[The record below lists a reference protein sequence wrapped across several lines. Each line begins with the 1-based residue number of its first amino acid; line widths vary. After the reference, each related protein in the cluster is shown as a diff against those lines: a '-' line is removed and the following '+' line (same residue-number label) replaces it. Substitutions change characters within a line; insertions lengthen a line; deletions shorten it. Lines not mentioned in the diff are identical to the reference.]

1 VRDNPNLSPKQID
14 RIRSVALLRPVR
26 AGEVLYEPSQPDVP
40 LFIVLEGNVS
50 ISRTGEDDK
59 ILAIREANQFTGEM
73 SVISGKR
80 SLLQARVTADG
91 SVLELSRDK
100 VLSLMAKDT
109 ELGEIFMEAFVARRL
124 LMIQLGEGNVV
135 LFGTKG
141 SARTLALREF
151 LTRNAHPFTYIDI
164 DSDSFAGTLME
175 KLAVRNSEIPVVHCN
190 NRYVLRNPSIAELAQ
205 CLDLNINTDKSV
217 RDVVVIGAGPA
228 GLAAAVY
235 AASEGLRTLV
245 IEKSAPGGQ
254 AGSSSRIENY
264 LGFPTGISGQE
275 LANRFIAQAQKFG
288 AQIMVAQSVV
298 HIDTSRHPY
307 KLILESGLKFN
318 ARAVVIATGAQYARL
333 PIEDADAFTGRGIYY
348 NATHMEAQLCDS
360 EEVIVVGGGNS
371 AGQAAV
377 FLAQSSTTVH
387 LFVRSQKL
395 SDSMS
400 QYLIGRIEANPRIE
414 IHYQT
419 RITGLS
425 GAGHLQHV
433 EWRDD
438 ALRETKSG
446 PIRHVFVMA
455 GAAPRT
461 EWLEDSFVLDNRGFI
476 VTGPDLAAFAGA
488 DQWPLKRPPLML
500 EASVPGIFAVGDTRA
515 GSVKRV
521 ASAVGEGSMAVHLV
535 HRYLAECAQQLA
547 SVQQAQMASAS
558 GRASPDHMVHA
569 LGK

>member
-1 VRDNPNLSPKQID
+1 MRDNPTLSPEQID
-14 RIRSVALLRPVR
+14 HIRSVAQFRSVH

-40 LFIVLEGNVS
+40 LFIVLEGSVS

-59 ILAIREANQFTGEM
+59 ILAVREANQFTGEM

-80 SLLQARVTADG
+80 ALLKARVTGDG
-91 SVLELSRDK
+91 SVLELTRDK
-100 VLSLMAKDT
+100 LLSLMAKDT
-109 ELGEIFMEAFVARRL
+109 ELGEILMEAFVARRL

-135 LFGTKG
+135 LFGTKS
-141 SARTLALREF
+141 SARSLALREF
-151 LTRNAHPFTYIDI
+151 LTRNAHPFTYVDI
-164 DSDSFAGTLME
+164 DSESFAGELME
-175 KLAVRNSEIPVVHCN
+175 KLAVRHSEIPVVYCN

-217 RDVVVIGAGPA
+217 RDVLVIGAGPA

-254 AGSSSRIENY
+254 AGSSSKIENY
-264 LGFPTGISGQE
+264 LGFPTGLSGQE
-275 LANRFIAQAQKFG
+275 LANRSIAQAQKFG

-298 HIDTSRHPY
+298 HIDTSRQPY
-307 KLILESGLKFN
+307 KVVLESGLKFN
-318 ARAVVIATGAQYARL
+318 ARTVVIATGAQYARL
-333 PIEDADAFTGRGIYY
+333 PIEDADTFTGRGIYY
-348 NATHMEAQLCDS
+348 NATHMEAQLCNA

-377 FLAQSSTTVH
+377 FLTHSSVKVH

-400 QYLIGRIEANPRIE
+400 QYLIGRIETNPRIE
-414 IHYQT
+414 IHYLT
-419 RITGLS
+419 RITGLN
-425 GAGHLQHV
+425 GAGHLERV
-433 EWRDD
+433 DWRDD
-438 ALRETKSG
+438 TLGENRSD

-461 EWLEDSFVLDNRGFI
+461 EWLEDSFVLDNKGFI
-476 VTGPDLAAFAGA
+476 VTGPDLASSPAG
-488 DQWPLKRPPLML
+488 DQWLLQRPPLML
-500 EASVPGIFAVGDTRA
+500 ETSVPGIFAVGDTRA

-535 HRYLAECAQQLA
+535 HRYLAECAEKVPHIEEAHLPRT
-547 SVQQAQMASAS
+547 SA
-558 GRASPDHMVHA
+558 A
-569 LGK
+569 L